1 MVNSYEKVLEGQG
14 YDDVISQWKD
24 MAGSTTP
31 KSLIPSIYMGFLL
44 TGLVVSLISVGAAR
58 FAKMEKTGDDNTSSS
73 IGGDSLYDKSE
84 SNNKDN

>member
-1 MVNSYEKVLEGQG
+1 
-14 YDDVISQWKD
+14 
-24 MAGSTTP
+24 
-31 KSLIPSIYMGFLL
+31 MGFLL

-58 FAKMEKTGDDNTSSS
+58 FAKMEKPGDDNTSSS